1 MKALQLTAYGEP
13 RDVLK
18 LVDVPN
24 LDNPAANEIII
35 RVEASAIEPTD
46 QYIIA
51 GIYGELPALPHFLGC
66 TGVGRVVAIGK
77 NVAHVKVGDR
87 TLVPV
92 NGNAWAEYVKTNA
105 TWLRAL
111 PDGNVDQLA
120 MLGMN
125 PLTALLLL
133 TEFAKLERGDWLIS
147 TAANSAVG
155 RAIIAIAKGRGYR
168 TVNIVRRPELID
180 ELTALGGD
188 VVLVDG
194 PDLPARIA
202 AATGQTKFPL
212 ALDGVGGATTQRL
225 LDCLDRYGKLVI
237 WSGMGG
243 EPSPINNVP
252 IIFNGQSLHGF
263 WIMNWLKVPGNM
275 DRLGVLYD
283 ELAPLVASGAI
294 TLPIA
299 ATFGLEQYV
308 EALDL
313 ASKFRG
319 KVIFHPDPDHSARAE

>member
-13 RDVLK
+13 RDVVT
-18 LVDVPN
+18 LVDLP
-24 LDNPAANEIII
+24 DPGAPAADEIII

-51 GIYGELPALPHFLGC
+51 GIYGELPPLAHGLGC
-66 TGVGRVVAIGK
+66 TGVGRVEAVGER
-77 NVAHVKVGDR
+77 VHHVKPGDR

-92 NGNAWAEYVKTNA
+92 NGNAWAQTVTTCA
-105 TWLRAL
+105 TWLRPL
-111 PDGNVDQLA
+111 PDGDVDQLA

-133 TEFAKLERGDWLIS
+133 TEFATLARGDWLIS

-155 RAIIAIAKGRGYR
+155 RAVIAIAKGRGYR
-168 TVNIVRRPELID
+168 TVNLVRRPELID
-180 ELTALGGD
+180 ELEALGAD
-188 VVLVDG
+188 VVVVDG
-194 PDLPARIA
+194 PKLASRIA
-202 AATGQTKFPL
+202 QATGQTKFAL

-225 LDCLDRYGKLVI
+225 LECLDRFGRLVI

-243 EPSPINNVP
+243 EASLIQPIP
-252 IIFNGQSLHGF
+252 LIFGGQSLHGF
-263 WIMNWLKVPGNM
+263 WIMNWLKEPRNTE
-275 DRLGVLYD
+275 RLVALYG

-294 TLPIA
+294 TLPVA
-299 ATFGLEQYV
+299 GTFGLAQYV
-308 EALDL
+308 DALEL

-319 KVIFHPDPDHSARAE
+319 KVIFHPN